1 MTAAVRADLTNLDHF
16 ANGFPQDLF
25 ARLRREAPVRWH
37 EPTEH
42 TPKGTGFWS
51 VHTYAESREIL
62 LDPAVFSSAQGTVL
76 FDHPWAGYM
85 MNMMDN
91 PRHARLRRL
100 VSGGFT
106 PRMVDR
112 LEDELR
118 RRTETLID
126 AAVEMGQCDL
136 VEAVTS
142 ELPLQAICM
151 LMGIPQQ
158 DRHLL
163 SERVHHV
170 FDVKDGST
178 AGGSAAAATESLL
191 QYGREIV
198 AERRRNPQDDLL
210 SVITHAHLPDEDPSH
225 LLEPEIDAFFQLLF
239 GAGAD
244 ATRSAASWALVAMA
258 ADPTI
263 LDTVAGDPSV
273 LTTLPDEAVRMMSPV
288 AHNVRTATRDYELAG
303 HRISAGDRVV
313 YWLASANRDEAVFRD
328 PQRCDVRR
336 EPNPHLG
343 FAQGPHFCLGASL
356 ARLELQVILRQFAAR
371 VERIELTGDIEWTR
385 SNKYNGINRIPA
397 ALTSRRTR
405 SAPRAGRPAGVR
417 GAGRR
422 AGRCPAGDRPQ

>member
-1 MTAAVRADLTNLDHF
+1 MTTIVRADLTNLDHF
-16 ANGFPQDLF
+16 ANGFPHDLF
-25 ARLRREAPVRWH
+25 ARLRREAPVGWH

-42 TPKGTGFWS
+42 TPRGSGFWS
-51 VHTYAESREIL
+51 VHTYAESRTIL

-85 MNMMDN
+85 MNMMDD

-106 PRMVDR
+106 PRMVNR

-118 RRTETLID
+118 RRTKTLID
-126 AAVEMGQCDL
+126 TAVEMGQCDL
-136 VEAVTS
+136 VESVTC

-158 DRHLL
+158 DRHIL
-163 SERVHHV
+163 SEWVHHV
-170 FDVKDGST
+170 FDVKADS
-178 AGGSAAAATESLL
+178 AVDGSAAAATESLL

-210 SVITHAHLPDEDPSH
+210 SVITHAHLPDEDPAH
-225 LLEPEIDAFFQLLF
+225 LMEPEIDAFFQLLF

-244 ATRSAASWALVAMA
+244 ATRSAASWALVAMS

-263 LDTVAGDPSV
+263 PDAVADNPSV

-288 AHNVRTATRDYELAG
+288 AHNVRTATQDYELAG

-313 YWLASANRDEAVFRD
+313 YWLASANRDEAMFCD
-328 PQRCDVRR
+328 PQRLDVRR

-343 FAQGPHFCLGASL
+343 FAQGPHFCLGAGL
-356 ARLELQVILRQFAAR
+356 ARLELRVILGEFAAR
-371 VERIELTGDIEWTR
+371 VERVELTGDVEWTR

-397 ALTSRRTR
+397 ALAPRRTR
-405 SAPRAGRPAGVR
+405 PAPRGGRSTGVR
-417 GAGRR
+417 GVGR
-422 AGRCPAGDRPQ
+422 AGGCPARDRPQ